1 CMQGVE
7 FPMYSF

>member
-7 FPMYSF
+7 FPWTF

>member
-7 FPMYSF
+7 FPLTF

>member
-7 FPMYSF
+7 FPFTF